1 VSLLASTRRLCFDIL
16 IFNPQKKA
24 SWEDLRTGKKHMASY
39 LERYLQGECIEVWAE
54 LVALDDQVRKEPI
67 YSDACA
73 VACET
78 MRRVRQNIEVLIPRL
93 RALGYVFV
101 RDQLPKERDLSAQ
114 ERDWIQGNPP
124 VRTEPP
130 SDIVMQLDAL
140 EYEVGLLPLSLRAFY
155 QEVGGVNF
163 VGWYEDEDGFDP
175 LFVYAFD
182 RELVEGP
189 DEEPPIYSDDWADE
203 YTEEEPPIL
212 EEYYHVVIAPDS
224 YHKMNVSGGSP
235 YEIRL
240 PNAAADAV
248 LFNEEHQTT
257 LVNYLRLCCLYAGF
271 SALEVVPYSLTT
283 HLDELRRDML
293 PF

>member
-1 VSLLASTRRLCFDIL
+1 
-16 IFNPQKKA
+16 
-24 SWEDLRTGKKHMASY
+24 MASY

-67 YSDACA
+67 FSDAWA
-73 VACET
+73 VARET

-101 RDQLPKERDLSAQ
+101 HDQFPRERGFSTQ
-114 ERDWIQGNPP
+114 ELDWIRGNPP
-124 VRTEPP
+124 VRTEPA
-130 SDIVMQLDAL
+130 SDIVLKLDAL
-140 EYEVGLLPLSLRAFY
+140 EREVGLLPLSLRAFY

-163 VGWYEDEDGFDP
+163 VGWYEDQDVFDP

-182 RELVEGP
+182 RGLVEGP
-189 DEEPPIYSDDWADE
+189 DEDLPVYSDDWADE
-203 YTEEEPPIL
+203 YTEEEPPIR
-212 EEYYHVVIAPDS
+212 EEYYQVVIAPNS
-224 YHKMNVSGGSP
+224 YHKMNVSGGSA
-235 YEIRL
+235 YAIRI
-240 PNAAADAV
+240 PNATADAV
-248 LFNEEHQTT
+248 VLNEKHQTT

-271 SALEVVPYSLTT
+271 PALEMMPYSLTT